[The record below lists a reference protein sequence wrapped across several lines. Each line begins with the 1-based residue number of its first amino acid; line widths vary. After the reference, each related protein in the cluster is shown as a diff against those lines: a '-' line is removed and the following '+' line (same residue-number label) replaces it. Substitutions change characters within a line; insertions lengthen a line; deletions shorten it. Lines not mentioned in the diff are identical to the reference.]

1 MARHKMTHKICHES
15 FIRKLLEDI
24 LFQKQKVTNQNVNNN
39 KKGTSAILKETGEIN
54 LNIFN

>member
-1 MARHKMTHKICHES
+1 MSWK